1 MTDDSVTRLLAMLD
15 DLDADLDATI
25 ELADEIAADGDRS
38 VLPRLESELDRAVD
52 ERNGY
57 ARELLG
63 GLVAAVGGPDT
74 LPVLV
79 RASAVDLGDDQD
91 GLAAEIVDLVQ
102 ADPKTAETVLRPLT
116 EDDDLTVANRADW
129 ALRFLP

>member
-15 DLDADLDATI
+15 DLDADVDATI
-25 ELADEIAADGDRS
+25 DLADEIAASGDRTR
-38 VLPRLESELDRAVD
+38 LPRLESELDRAVA

-63 GLVAAVGGPDT
+63 GVLAALGGPDT

-102 ADPKTAETVLRPLT
+102 ADPKKAETVLRPLT
-116 EDDDLTVANRADW
+116 DDDDLAVANRADW

>member
-1 MTDDSVTRLLAMLD
+1 MTDDGTTRLLAMLD
-15 DLDADLDATI
+15 DLDADVDATI
-25 ELADEIAADGDRS
+25 DLADEIAATGGPEL
-38 VLPRLESELDRAVD
+38 LPRLEAELGQAVE

-63 GLVAAVGGPDT
+63 GIVAGIGGT
-74 LPVLV
+74 GSLPVLV

-102 ADPKTAETVLRPLT
+102 ADPKKAEGLLRPLT
-116 EDDDLTVANRADW
+116 EDDDLAVAHRADW